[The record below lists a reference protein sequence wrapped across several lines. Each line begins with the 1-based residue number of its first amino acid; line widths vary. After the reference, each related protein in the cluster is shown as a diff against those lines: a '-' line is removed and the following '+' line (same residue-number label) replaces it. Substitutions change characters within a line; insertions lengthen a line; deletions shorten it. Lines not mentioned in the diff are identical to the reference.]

1 MEEKE
6 PDGLVRGGGNGLAE
20 KKFGAYMVFF
30 LSYAAVLLITISSLV
45 VYYAQVTRTVS
56 EETQQQKLTLL
67 GQLEDNL
74 NGKVKYADAL
84 MNSIVSDNKLSQVA
98 KGYDSYTYGD
108 LMADM
113 QSAYK
118 PDYLLN
124 FSVYIAGTDEI
135 VTEGVHMQAPDFF
148 TYMYR
153 VEGIDYKTFAR
164 EYLTGYKLRSLM
176 PTVRIETFG
185 KNPVT
190 ALPYI
195 QSFPL
200 NPNGRELGQVL
211 VLIDT
216 KDLTDLMAKLSDSTH
231 SAVYI
236 LDQNGQLVLSSDG
249 APEPDGGL
257 GQELRGEGESFQ
269 TGIAGEQVMV
279 TQVASKANG
288 WRYVLSTP
296 KDVYFRQNAK
306 FALSCLVIF
315 LVYLAVG
322 FAVVNFLARR
332 SYRPIKEIRDIITD
346 YRAEGD
352 PGGKN
357 ELSAIKNTLIS
368 QFNID
373 RQLNAKI
380 QEQMP
385 VVRQA
390 YLLSLIRGL
399 DVDYAEAQR
408 KLPSL
413 GVRPVSGKFLLCV
426 LEFDLDSP
434 FFLESTRL
442 AEENYTA
449 ARAVLRSV
457 EEENTEDRTCLLLD
471 LDRNRCLYFV
481 NVPEQASREEAAKQ
495 FQKRMDGLTA
505 YASAQYGLNA
515 SFGVSMVHDGL
526 KSLPKCFDEAGK
538 ALETALKG
546 QRYGAVYF
554 GDVGDRDP
562 GYYYP
567 TDTEYLLVSLLKGGK
582 YAESQELLNSIFV
595 VNANLRVRGKALD
608 ALLSEVSS
616 TLERVMSGVPSPG
629 EKGPG
634 AGSPADLL
642 GSDRTLESAKT
653 AFMEY
658 IARIAEASG
667 NRTLRKSELLVNN
680 IAEFI
685 EKNVEGN
692 LLDLNF
698 ISRKFGL
705 TPQYVS
711 NIFKKYR
718 RENVKE
724 YISRLKLERAKKLL
738 LTTDLPLHEIST
750 RMGYADE
757 LGVFRLFRKYENR
770 TPGEWRAIHKK
781 PK

>member
-1 MEEKE
+1 
-6 PDGLVRGGGNGLAE
+6 
-20 KKFGAYMVFF
+20 MVFF

-45 VYYAQVTRTVS
+45 VYYAQVTGKVS

-98 KGYDSYTYGD
+98 KGYDSYTYSD

-190 ALPYI
+190 ALPYV

-200 NPNGRELGQVL
+200 SPNGRELGQVL

-216 KDLTDLMAKLSDSTH
+216 KDLTDLIAKLSESTR
-231 SAVYI
+231 SGVYI
-236 LDQNGQLVLSSDG
+236 LDQNGRLVLSSEG
-249 APEPDGGL
+249 APKPDGGL
-257 GQELRGEGESFQ
+257 GQELRGGGESFQ
-269 TGIAGEQVMV
+269 TKIAGEKVMV

-288 WRYVLSTP
+288 WRYVLATP
-296 KDVYFRQNAK
+296 KNVYFQQNAK

-315 LVYLAVG
+315 LVYLVVG

-352 PGGKN
+352 PGGGN
-357 ELSAIKNTLIS
+357 ELYAIKNTLIS
-368 QFNID
+368 QFDID
-373 RQLNAKI
+373 RQLNAKL

-399 DVDYAEAQR
+399 EVDYGEAQR

-413 GVRPVSGKFLLCV
+413 GVRPVSDRFLLCV

-434 FFLESTRL
+434 FFLESSRL
-442 AEENYTA
+442 AEENYSA
-449 ARAVLRSV
+449 ARAVLHGA
-457 EEENTEDRTCLLLD
+457 EEEHAEEGRPCFLLD
-471 LDRNRCLYFV
+471 LDRNRCVYFV
-481 NVPEQASREEAAKQ
+481 NAAGQAAGEEAAKQ
-495 FQKRMDGLTA
+495 FQERMDRLTA
-505 YASAQYGLNA
+505 YASGQYGLNV

-538 ALETALKG
+538 ALEIALKS
-546 QRYGAVYF
+546 QKYGAVYF

-582 YAESQELLNSIFV
+582 YAESRELLNNIFV

-616 TLERVMSGVPSPG
+616 TLERVMNGVPSA
-629 EKGPG
+629 KGKEPDT
-634 AGSPADLL
+634 APPAALL
-642 GSDRTLESAKT
+642 GPDRTLESAKT

-667 NRTLRKSELLVNN
+667 NRAVRKTELLVNN

-685 EKNVEGN
+685 EKNMEGN
-692 LLDLNF
+692 LLDLNY

-724 YISRLKLERAKKLL
+724 YISKLKLERAKELL
-738 LTTDLPLHEIST
+738 LTTDLPLYEVST

-757 LGVFRLFRKYENR
+757 LGIFRLFRKYENR
-770 TPGEWRAIHKK
+770 TPGEWRALHKK